1 MTKTEAARIIED
13 FVKSQAALP
22 DKHRDIS
29 KKEEL
34 ALCKAV
40 KELRRCK
47 MNENH
52 P

>member
-1 MTKTEAARIIED
+1 MTKIEAARIIEN

-22 DKHRDIS
+22 DKYRDITRE
-29 KKEEL
+29 EEL